1 MSYNK
6 NTKRE
11 TLGWLVLLFQNVK
24 LKEYFYDGDTTTNKV
39 HQVERCHLNTKLPT
53 CDFNRPIKFF
63 NSQKELTE
71 LLKKPKY
78 QQSNL
83 TAE

>member
-1 MSYNK
+1 M
-6 NTKRE
+6 
-11 TLGWLVLLFQNVK
+11 
-24 LKEYFYDGDTTTNKV
+24 
-39 HQVERCHLNTKLPT
+39 
-53 CDFNRPIKFF
+53 KFV

-83 TAE
+83 TAEERLKTKYLSELNYKSSR